1 MSTLNPPS
9 PAPVYLFVFR
19 NPADMPDPTPEQMQ
33 QIFQKW
39 MTWIAGMRA
48 KGQYIAGDPLEDN
61 PAKVLRGP
69 RGGKVT
75 DGPFAEAKE
84 VVAGYMLIKATSF
97 DDAVA
102 ISKDCPSLEYGGTVE
117 VRQVMPVPK

>member
-1 MSTLNPPS
+1 MSDKS
-9 PAPVYLFVFR
+9 SAPVYLFVFR
-19 NPADMPDPTPEQMQ
+19 NPADMADPTPEQMQ

-39 MTWIAGMRA
+39 MTWIAAMRA
-48 KGQYIAGDPLEDN
+48 KGVYLGGDPLEDN

-69 RGGKVT
+69 RGAKVT

-84 VVAGYMLIKATSF
+84 VVAGYMLIAAKSF
-97 DDAVA
+97 DEAVT
-102 ISKDCPSLEYGGTVE
+102 ISKDCPGFDVGGTVE